1 MNLKMKLTKFI
12 ATNRFLRHS
21 PFYWWWR
28 VMNHDDFRL
37 DDFAVTKE
45 FWSAI
50 NQGWEL
56 MEYKWVFEEFWGK
69 GSYPPPTIK
78 IPEKDF
84 DALVE
89 RLELPSEETMES
101 IKRLMK
107 RPLPW
112 SEQ

>member
-1 MNLKMKLTKFI
+1 MRSLMKLREWIEDSYWAWKN
-12 ATNRFLRHS
+12 ACYCRFDS
-21 PFYWWWR
+21 Y
-28 VMNHDDFRL
+28 DFRL
-37 DDFAVTKE
+37 DDFAVTRE

-69 GSYPPPTIK
+69 GSYPPPTITL
-78 IPEKDF
+78 PAKDF
-84 DALVE
+84 DSLVE
-89 RLELPSEETMES
+89 RLELPSEKTMES

>member
-1 MNLKMKLTKFI
+1 MNLTKFI

-21 PFYWWWR
+21 AFYWWWR
-28 VMNHDDFRL
+28 VINHDDFRL
-37 DDFAVTKE
+37 DDFTITRE

-69 GSYPPPTIK
+69 GSYPPPTITLSK
-78 IPEKDF
+78 EDF
-84 DALVE
+84 DTIAKD
-89 RLELPSEETMES
+89 LPSEETMES
-101 IKRLMK
+101 IKRLMNK
-107 RPLPW
+107 PSPW

>member
-1 MNLKMKLTKFI
+1 MTFLNKIIMG
-12 ATNRFLRHS
+12 NRYIKNS
-21 PFYWWWR
+21 SFYWWWR
-28 VMNHDDFRL
+28 LMNHDDFHL
-37 DDFAVTKE
+37 DDFHLTRE

-56 MEYKWVFEEFWGK
+56 MEYKWVFEEFWGR
-69 GSYPPPTIK
+69 GSYPPPTIT

-84 DALVE
+84 DSLAE

-101 IKRLMK
+101 IKKLMK

>member
-1 MNLKMKLTKFI
+1 MNLKMNLTKFI
-12 ATNRFLRHS
+12 ATNRFLART
-21 PFYWWWR
+21 PIYWWWR
-28 VMNHDDFRL
+28 LMNHDDFRL
-37 DDFAVTKE
+37 DDFTLTRE
-45 FWSAI
+45 FFSSI

-56 MEYKWVFEEFWGK
+56 MEYKWVFEEFWGS

-101 IKRLMK
+101 VKRLMN
-107 RPLPW
+107 RPSPW

>member
-1 MNLKMKLTKFI
+1 MNLKMNLTKFI

-21 PFYWWWR
+21 AFYWWWR
-28 VMNHDDFRL
+28 LMNHDDFRL
-37 DDFAVTKE
+37 DDFSITRE
-45 FWSAI
+45 FWSSI
-50 NQGWEL
+50 NKGWEL

-69 GSYPPPTIK
+69 GSYPPPTTTLSK
-78 IPEKDF
+78 EDF
-84 DALVE
+84 DTIAKD
-89 RLELPSEETMES
+89 LPSEETMES

>member
-1 MNLKMKLTKFI
+1 MTFLNKIIMG
-12 ATNRFLRHS
+12 NRYIKNS
-21 PFYWWWR
+21 SFYWWWR

-37 DDFAVTKE
+37 DDFAVTRE

-69 GSYPPPTIK
+69 GSYPPPTIT

-101 IKRLMK
+101 IKRLMN
-107 RPLPW
+107 RPSPW

>member
-1 MNLKMKLTKFI
+1 MDFPAFFNKWIISNKFI
-12 ATNRFLRHS
+12 KNS
-21 PFYWWWR
+21 PFWWWYR
-28 VMNHDDFRL
+28 LISHQDFRL
-37 DDFAVTKE
+37 DDFTLKRE
-45 FWSAI
+45 FFSSI

-69 GSYPPPTIK
+69 NSYPPPTIT

-107 RPLPW
+107 RPSPW

>member
-1 MNLKMKLTKFI
+1 VI
-12 ATNRFLRHS
+12 
-21 PFYWWWR
+21 
-28 VMNHDDFRL
+28 NHDDFRL
-37 DDFAVTKE
+37 DDFALTKE

-69 GSYPPPTIK
+69 GSYPPPTII

-84 DALVE
+84 DAIAKD
-89 RLELPSEETMES
+89 LPSEETMES
-101 IKRLMK
+101 VKRLMK
-107 RPLPW
+107 RPSPW